1 MISDKTHPHPE
12 PYEEPTYT
20 KKWKGNAHV
29 LRNPCN
35 TEDIPYYAEAS
46 DNNTAYYI
54 YADIPNGKAQ
64 DDDRIDITV
73 YPKFTAQYKVRNQS
87 LQSKIVQIAIHSQY
101 ICDCTKCLSL
111 QNVSGE
117 DSMPC
122 EHYDNNAEK
131 VQFSPVKSIDSC

>member
-1 MISDKTHPHPE
+1 MDNVIFPLTDHFIMISDKTHPHPE

-54 YADIPNGKAQ
+54 YADIPNGKCQ
-64 DDDRIDITV
+64 DDDHIDITI

-87 LQSKIVQIAIHSQY
+87 NLLIFSTIK
-101 ICDCTKCLSL
+101 DCL
-111 QNVSGE
+111 
-117 DSMPC
+117 D
-122 EHYDNNAEK
+122 
-131 VQFSPVKSIDSC
+131 